1 MKEVVLDT
9 ETTGI
14 SVKEGHR
21 IVEIGCIELENLIPT
36 KNTFHCY
43 LNPERKVSEKA
54 LEVHGY
60 TDEFLSKQKKFDE
73 IGEEFLS
80 FIKDKRIIIHNAEF
94 DLGHLNNELSIFGKK
109 KIDNEIV
116 DTLILARDKF
126 PGSPVS
132 LDALCK
138 RYKIDNSKRTQH
150 TALID
155 CDLLAK
161 VYINLIDQKEP
172 TLNLQNQDEEN
183 AAVESL
189 LGQLL
194 ESVKAI
200 DQRREQSL
208 LEMQQVAIE
217 LAIAAASHLVE
228 TVIEEDRFGIEDLI
242 QSTFE
247 QAGSDRSLRFSL
259 HPDDLELLQRRI
271 SVTKSYQELRRLEF
285 IEDFQLP
292 RGSFQIHLPDGQT
305 WLTGISLRLA
315 EIRKH
320 WLEELDAAQ
329 VERRQTETT
338 NSSLRRF
345 PDRRETA

>member
-21 IVEIGCIELENLIPT
+21 IVEIGCIELDNLIPT
-36 KNTFHCY
+36 KNKFHCY

-172 TLNLQNQDEEN
+172 TLDFQKQDEN
-183 AAVESL
+183 AEKKHDKNIL
-189 LGQLL
+189 YF
-194 ESVKAI
+194 KK
-200 DQRREQSL
+200 
-208 LEMQQVAIE
+208 
-217 LAIAAASHLVE
+217 
-228 TVIEEDRFGIEDLI
+228 VISPTD
-242 QSTFE
+242 
-247 QAGSDRSLRFSL
+247 
-259 HPDDLELLQRRI
+259 
-271 SVTKSYQELRRLEF
+271 
-285 IEDFQLP
+285 
-292 RGSFQIHLPDGQT
+292 
-305 WLTGISLRLA
+305 
-315 EIRKH
+315 
-320 WLEELDAAQ
+320 EELKKHK
-329 VERRQTETT
+329 EFLKKNFTK
-338 NSSLRRF
+338 NF
-345 PDRRETA
+345 FN